1 METEKAIPSLGNR
14 ILSKEDLEKLPDDVR
29 SKYELFF
36 SEYLEMKALYET
48 QKTNLDGF
56 RTDYEKKISELT
68 EKYQDEFAK
77 AQSAHTCIKELREQ
91 LDEARQEV
99 SKLSD
104 NLKRNEAELVEY
116 RKDRH
121 GVVDERDSLMKMVE
135 RRNFEVERLED
146 DIKSLKQQLQSA
158 INNKCEALSKYDE
171 IQHKESTIEFK
182 EKRLEQERVLLQ
194 SQIDMLTADLNR
206 NIQELQ
212 KCRKDST
219 SRSMTIE
226 TKLHEKT
233 EELNI
238 ANSQIK
244 HLSETNTSLNAR
256 IDELSQQL
264 LAHSDEFAKMMEKY
278 QKELQAKTRLADLYK
293 EKSEEVLN
301 EQRDITNVVSDLRT
315 TLKEATDEYGNLETK
330 YRQLEVQQQQEIEK
344 KNEIIQNMEDELKNA
359 NELLKAAQQEN
370 IDIAVEKLCPAAAT
384 TSKLIKSGKSLTEIY
399 SLYVNTT
406 EELTRVKKEH
416 EQMKLRF
423 SEVLQEIQE
432 KAPIIQRT
440 QIDLE
445 KATEANG
452 ELNNQLETLI
462 RERVDTRQQI
472 DESMLKVKSLES
484 QTKELLRDRQ
494 DLSRQVCH
502 LLQII
507 EQARGGQGP
516 QHDESI
522 TSDMSGNEVITKRLV
537 TFADIQELQQN
548 NVQLLAI
555 VRDLTAKVEEMDEI
569 KNHMDQATYEAK
581 IENYTRRLQ
590 EMQDNMELQTR
601 MMEKCIT
608 QREHYKK
615 LYNDIN
621 KKGPSKNTSINE
633 SFMDTND
640 DENTPSVSNTS
651 LNSAGL
657 NSSIVV
663 EKEKRI
669 TDLEKKVKQSE
680 GELKGLK
687 EEYDR
692 YRKEKHQNDEMLN
705 KQFDGLRTELREIS
719 TLNCKL
725 KAQVEHHDG
734 QLKVQQKNVATYK
747 KQIQALEDRNK
758 NYESTII
765 KHETAMT
772 YLRNE
777 AMDCTTKLSRA
788 EMMIEK
794 MTQEN
799 RMLKDSETHLKAERE
814 VLYRERQ
821 SHNLVLNNLE
831 MIKTTMERSESEG
844 KMRLESR
851 LDELTRECSALR
863 RRLQEEQD
871 RFRELSSHL
880 ERSAQTAKERME
892 EEKLLASKF
901 RDELTQ
907 AREEIERKSQKI
919 DQLSKKLEASLT
931 PSEHDNPVAQANKL
945 RKEAEMKLNEVIL
958 EKEALD
964 KELSF
969 SKQHA
974 KQYCDMAESYEKQLL
989 ELNQTYSEYKARVD
1003 VDLAE
1008 TKKSEAQLKQ
1018 KVNDLETE
1026 ISLDIN
1032 NRQLMAG
1039 DSNTQLHKAQVDLKE
1054 ALLKI
1059 SENNREL
1066 RELREKSL
1074 ALSTSLD
1081 SAEQKYAN
1089 EMILHS
1095 NDIKTMARMKE
1106 EMSSIR
1112 VQFDQ
1117 LKVAREAAKDKL
1129 ESGRRLWTEREE
1141 NLTKEKAELEQRLE
1155 DLDKQNVA
1163 LHDQIQALSTKL
1175 FLNVSQ
1181 SMDDSAM
1188 HVDSADT
1195 SMNRSVVTDDEKSSE
1210 QLLQVIKYLRKE
1222 KDIAIAKFDILKS
1235 ENARLKSELQ
1245 MIQKK
1250 LDETQANY
1258 INRQDEPS
1266 AMNNERHQDLLRK
1279 VETLNAITDSNRIL
1293 REERDA
1299 LSIKFNALQE
1309 RVTKVEDELVPL
1321 QEKNREL
1328 EAKNDTLGTEN
1339 TSLKTE
1345 ATRWRQRA
1353 NALIERSN
1361 KNSPDDWKRLQ
1372 TERENLAKMLQ
1383 QEKDQHKKTS
1393 DEIVQVKQEKVRIE
1407 NETSNLQKSLATN
1420 QNEVKRLTDELTQL
1434 RQTNAK
1440 MSQELLE
1447 TRVRVDGKEDDMK
1460 KLNDEINNKET
1471 QLSALK
1477 EKEIQIRKIAKRYKD
1492 QYLEL
1497 KNQVDSGTVPV
1508 IRDSE
1513 GGDTAMGE
1521 PSTSQQDQLIED
1533 NKQLEAK
1540 LQLLQKEID
1549 SIRNDNSQLQ
1559 QVNTE
1564 LRTAITKEESCKT
1577 LLLQAKNKIAQLNE
1591 KKEQLA
1597 RELATKTTQHE
1608 QRNDEHEQVVR
1619 NLKAQY
1625 EARIQ
1630 RFEKEISDATNEKN
1644 EMLQRLN
1651 QYRQI
1656 GPNQT
1661 SKPASSTMEKITT
1674 DASSRTANVKPM
1686 AGPSQQSATV
1696 QPWRGNNS
1704 GDTPLASIRPISVQN
1719 TRTAAVMPTTNTQGS
1734 SQSTTT
1740 SSSNAG
1746 TSSSVTAL
1754 VPPQQVHTTGSQP
1767 GEAMSS
1773 SPTSS
1778 HTDYM
1783 PATSSA
1789 TVVVATIPPMGS
1801 NAAESSSQS
1810 QEVDQN
1816 IAGESSIQIVTG
1828 GQQIQ
1833 QAVALVSPRV
1843 ENQQAQNSQNF
1854 DNQTPSTSGTT
1865 SSSTAPIIAISTH
1878 QQASSSNAVTT
1889 TQAGSHKRQRD
1900 EEGDSSTSID
1910 ENLNKPVPQKRTR
1923 VQEGT
1928 FQGVSE
1934 SGLEVEYQ
1942 VPTSSQRDQEDDP
1955 CIVLSSEEDD
1965 DDEVMPDEGN
1975 AEAFENDGIETG
1987 YNYEMEPQEMEEG
2000 PDIDDIQSSANNE
2013 VEVEDLSEVPSSAA
2027 PAQSSQPIESSA
2039 SRQGENQQQIQSI
2052 TSGTGNGNGNE
2063 AGPTTSTSGTSSS
2076 SLSPAAISQWRQS
2089 PNASTSRQQAQHLM
2103 LLGQSFQD
2111 DAGDDRIVPSTP
2123 TLYSRSRGDGFSE
2136 VVSSPHPA
2144 QVPHAAARFTFGESS
2159 SSSTT
2164 QSRPLGEGM
2173 DDTRIDLSEEHSQV
2187 AGRSVPNI
2195 PQQQQPSPGDNL
2207 INDSTSAS
2215 TSSTS
2220 SSMSTVIQQDI
2231 LEQPVPGSSNQEESQ
2246 VPEISITTDE
2256 EYEGASTSEGQDEQ
2270 EKADQQDEGDG
2281 VSSEGEKSSVT
2292 GNAEDETSEADVLEQ
2307 PQNLRTTRSGLN
2319 RGANPSPPRGGRI
2332 GRGSPRGRAP
2342 ITWNQDGT
2350 QMIPQQLGVSPNRT
2364 QSFPN
2369 PRGGGRARRGGRG
2382 RASSS
2387 SPYNNMRY

>member
-1 METEKAIPSLGNR
+1 MS
-14 ILSKEDLEKLPDDVR
+14 
-29 SKYELFF
+29 
-36 SEYLEMKALYET
+36 
-48 QKTNLDGF
+48 
-56 RTDYEKKISELT
+56 
-68 EKYQDEFAK
+68 FA
-77 AQSAHTCIKELREQ
+77 
-91 LDEARQEV
+91 
-99 SKLSD
+99 
-104 NLKRNEAELVEY
+104 
-116 RKDRH
+116 
-121 GVVDERDSLMKMVE
+121 DSLDCQKVS
-135 RRNFEVERLED
+135 NINGQKF
-146 DIKSLKQQLQSA
+146 LQ
-158 INNKCEALSKYDE
+158 
-171 IQHKESTIEFK
+171 

-212 KCRKDST
+212 KCRKESN
-219 SRSMTIE
+219 SRSMTVE
-226 TKLHEKT
+226 TRLHEKT

-238 ANSQIK
+238 ATSQVR
-244 HLSETNTSLNAR
+244 HLTEANASLNAR

-264 LAHSDEFAKMMEKY
+264 LAHSDEFTKMMEKY

-301 EQRDITNVVSDLRT
+301 EQRDITNVVSELRG

-330 YRQLEVQQQQEIEK
+330 YRQLELQQQQELEK
-344 KNEIIQNMEDELKNA
+344 KNEIIQNLEEELKNA

-399 SLYVNTT
+399 SLYVGTT
-406 EELTRVKKEH
+406 EELARVKKDH

-432 KAPIIQRT
+432 KAPLIQRT
-440 QIDLE
+440 QIELE
-445 KATEANG
+445 KATEANV

-472 DESMLKVKSLES
+472 DELMLKVKSLES

-507 EQARGGQGP
+507 EQARGGHGP
-516 QHDESI
+516 QHDDSI

-537 TFADIQELQQN
+537 TFGDIQELQTN

-555 VRDLTAKVEEMDEI
+555 VRDLTAKVEEMEEL
-569 KNHMDQATYEAK
+569 KSHMDQATYEAK

-601 MMEKCIT
+601 MMEKCIS

-615 LYNDIN
+615 LYNELN
-621 KKGPSKNTSINE
+621 KKGPSKNTSIND
-633 SFMDTND
+633 SFMDTGD
-640 DENTPSVSNTS
+640 DENTPSASNTS
-651 LNSAGL
+651 LNSAGI
-657 NSSIVV
+657 NSSIAI
-663 EKEKRI
+663 EKDKRI
-669 TDLEKKVKQSE
+669 SDLEKKVKQSE
-680 GELKGLK
+680 GELKTLK
-687 EEYDR
+687 EEYDH
-692 YRKEKHQNDEMLN
+692 YRKEKHQNDEMMN
-705 KQFDGLRTELREIS
+705 KQFDTLRTELREVS

-734 QLKVQQKNVATYK
+734 QLKIQQKNVATYK

-758 NYESTII
+758 NYEATIM

-777 AMDCTTKLSRA
+777 AMDCQTKLSRA
-788 EMMIEK
+788 EMMIDK

-799 RMLKDSETHLKAERE
+799 RMLKDSESHLKAERE

-844 KMRLESR
+844 KMRMESR
-851 LDELTRECSALR
+851 LDEITRECSALR

-892 EEKLLASKF
+892 EEKQLATKYCE
-901 RDELTQ
+901 ELVQ
-907 AREEIERKSQKI
+907 AREELEKKSQKI
-919 DQLSKKLEASLT
+919 EQLSKKLEASLT

-945 RKEAEMKLNEVIL
+945 RKEAELKLNEVIL

-964 KELSF
+964 KELAL

-989 ELNQTYSEYKARVD
+989 ELNETYSEYKARVD
-1003 VDLAE
+1003 ADLAE
-1008 TKKSEAQLKQ
+1008 TKKSEANLKQ
-1018 KVNDLETE
+1018 RVNDLETE

-1054 ALLKI
+1054 ALMKI

-1066 RELREKSL
+1066 RELREKSM
-1074 ALSTSLD
+1074 ALSSQLD

-1095 NDIKTMARMKE
+1095 NDIKTMARLKE
-1106 EMSSIR
+1106 EMSAVR
-1112 VQFDQ
+1112 LQFEQ
-1117 LKVAREAAKDKL
+1117 LKQAREVAEEKL
-1129 ESGRRLWTEREE
+1129 ESGKKMWTEREE
-1141 NLTKEKAELEQRLE
+1141 ILMKEKNELEQRLE
-1155 DLDKQNVA
+1155 DMDKQNVA

-1188 HVDSADT
+1188 NVDSADT
-1195 SMNRSVVTDDEKSSE
+1195 SMNRSTVGDEEKSSE
-1210 QLLQVIKYLRKE
+1210 QLLQIIKYLRKE

-1245 MIQKK
+1245 MLQKK

-1258 INRQDEPS
+1258 IQRQDEPS
-1266 AMNNERHQDLLRK
+1266 LMNNEKHQELLRK
-1279 VETLNAITDSNRIL
+1279 VETLNAITDSNRVL

-1328 EAKNDTLGTEN
+1328 EVKNETLGTEN
-1339 TSLKTE
+1339 ASLRTE

-1393 DEIVQVKQEKVRIE
+1393 DEVIQIKQEKLRIE
-1407 NETSNLQKSLATN
+1407 NEISNLQKSLTQN

-1434 RQTNAK
+1434 RQSNGK

-1447 TRVRVDGKEDDMK
+1447 TRVRVDSKDDDMK
-1460 KLNDEINNKET
+1460 KLNDEINNKEQ

-1508 IRDSE
+1508 IRDTE
-1513 GGDTAMGE
+1513 GGDSAMGE
-1521 PSTSQQDQLIED
+1521 PSTSQQDQLAED
-1533 NKQLEAK
+1533 NKQLETK
-1540 LQLLQKEID
+1540 IQQLQQEIET
-1549 SIRNDNSQLQ
+1549 IRNDNTQLQ

-1564 LRTAITKEESCKT
+1564 LRTVISKEESCKN

-1591 KKEQLA
+1591 KREQLT
-1597 RELATKTTQHE
+1597 RELASKQTQNE
-1608 QRNDEHEQVVR
+1608 QRNEEHEQVIR
-1619 NLKAQY
+1619 NLKAQF

-1630 RFEKEISDATNEKN
+1630 RLEKEISDSSNEKN
-1644 EMLQRLN
+1644 EMMQRLN
-1651 QYRQI
+1651 QLHRQI
-1656 GPNQT
+1656 GANQT
-1661 SKPASSTMEKITT
+1661 SKPATSTMEKIST
-1674 DASSRTANVKPM
+1674 DASTRTANVKPM

-1696 QPWRGNNS
+1696 QPWRGTSS

-1719 TRTAAVMPTTNTQGS
+1719 TRTAAVMPNTQGS
-1734 SQSTTT
+1734 SQSSSTS

-1789 TVVVATIPPMGS
+1789 TVVVAAIPPMGSS

-1810 QEVDQN
+1810 QEIDQN
-1816 IAGESSIQIVTG
+1816 ISGESSIQIVTG
-1828 GQQIQ
+1828 GQQMQ
-1833 QAVALVSPRV
+1833 QAVALVSPRI
-1843 ENQQAQNSQNF
+1843 ENQQAQNLQNF
-1854 DNQTPSTSGTT
+1854 DNQTPSTSGT
-1865 SSSTAPIIAISTH
+1865 
-1878 QQASSSNAVTT
+1878 
-1889 TQAGSHKRQRD
+1889 
-1900 EEGDSSTSID
+1900 
-1910 ENLNKPVPQKRTR
+1910 
-1923 VQEGT
+1923 
-1928 FQGVSE
+1928 
-1934 SGLEVEYQ
+1934 
-1942 VPTSSQRDQEDDP
+1942 
-1955 CIVLSSEEDD
+1955 
-1965 DDEVMPDEGN
+1965 
-1975 AEAFENDGIETG
+1975 
-1987 YNYEMEPQEMEEG
+1987 
-2000 PDIDDIQSSANNE
+2000 
-2013 VEVEDLSEVPSSAA
+2013 
-2027 PAQSSQPIESSA
+2027 
-2039 SRQGENQQQIQSI
+2039 
-2052 TSGTGNGNGNE
+2052 
-2063 AGPTTSTSGTSSS
+2063 
-2076 SLSPAAISQWRQS
+2076 
-2089 PNASTSRQQAQHLM
+2089 
-2103 LLGQSFQD
+2103 
-2111 DAGDDRIVPSTP
+2111 
-2123 TLYSRSRGDGFSE
+2123 
-2136 VVSSPHPA
+2136 
-2144 QVPHAAARFTFGESS
+2144 SS
-2159 SSSTT
+2159 SSSVRLKDKMSFILNPTLDVGSIFISKAVHGSKALT
-2164 QSRPLGEGM
+2164 LYRGKKS
-2173 DDTRIDLSEEHSQV
+2173 DSHFTYLSCV
-2187 AGRSVPNI
+2187 KINCNI
-2195 PQQQQPSPGDNL
+2195 
-2207 INDSTSAS
+2207 
-2215 TSSTS
+2215 
-2220 SSMSTVIQQDI
+2220 
-2231 LEQPVPGSSNQEESQ
+2231 
-2246 VPEISITTDE
+2246 
-2256 EYEGASTSEGQDEQ
+2256 
-2270 EKADQQDEGDG
+2270 
-2281 VSSEGEKSSVT
+2281 
-2292 GNAEDETSEADVLEQ
+2292 
-2307 PQNLRTTRSGLN
+2307 
-2319 RGANPSPPRGGRI
+2319 
-2332 GRGSPRGRAP
+2332 
-2342 ITWNQDGT
+2342 
-2350 QMIPQQLGVSPNRT
+2350 
-2364 QSFPN
+2364 
-2369 PRGGGRARRGGRG
+2369 
-2382 RASSS
+2382 
-2387 SPYNNMRY
+2387 